1 MAGETLIPTREA
13 KPARPAEVLVIDG
26 NEEHQMLSALAL
38 GRQGFKVTAANS
50 GKEGLRLALSKAF
63 DAIIL
68 DHKVRDRSSFDV
80 LQTLVDRLPRVP
92 KIFVV
97 VPGAEEL
104 AVRALSEG
112 ATGYLVKTPR
122 YNEVLPSEVEDQIRK
137 AQIQVRLEEQQQ
149 ALVEGVSERMK
160 VEETLRDTE
169 ERLHLLLEQAPFVV
183 WTTDADLKV
192 TSSLGSGL
200 AGLNLSPNHALGKAL
215 MEIFPSDDPNLPL
228 FDAHRRAL
236 AGESTRFEQQWQRHI
251 YDMHVGPLRRKDG
264 PVLGAF
270 GVALDVTERV
280 RKERIQSAVYRI
292 SQATNAASNLGE
304 LFRSIHATVGE
315 LMRVKNFYIALQHPK
330 TGLIHFPYFVDEEE
344 SSPPPQTPGKGLT
357 EYVLRT
363 GKALLASPEVFA
375 QLEKAGEVVSI
386 GPPSIDWL
394 GVPLTTK
401 DQTFGVLVV
410 QSYTEGVR
418 YDEEDRDV
426 LKFVSTQIAMA
437 IERKESEDALREQD
451 RFLSTLISN
460 LPGIVYRCK
469 NDATWTAEFISEGVY
484 ELTGVHAEE
493 MIGNPEKSYGHFIHE
508 DDRDQVRRDVQDA
521 VKENRP
527 YRLTYRI
534 RTARGKT
541 KWVWEQGRG
550 VYDADGQP
558 VALEGFITDVSPWKG
573 VVEETH
579 VPAKR

>member
-1 MAGETLIPTREA
+1 MAGETLIPTRDP
-13 KPARPAEVLVIDG
+13 KPARISEVLVIDG

-38 GRQGFKVTAANS
+38 GRQGFKVTTASS
-50 GKEGLRLALSKAF
+50 GKEGLRLALSKSF

-97 VPGAEEL
+97 APGSEEL

-137 AQIQVRLEEQQQ
+137 AQIQIRLEEQQK
-149 ALVEGVSERMK
+149 ALVQGVSDRMK
-160 VEETLRDTE
+160 VEEALRGTE
-169 ERLHLLLEQAPFVV
+169 QRLQVILEQAPFVV
-183 WTTDADLKV
+183 WTADTEMRV
-192 TSSLGSGL
+192 TSSLGSAL
-200 AGLNLSPNHALGKAL
+200 AGLNLSPNQVLGKTL
-215 MEIFPSDDPNLPL
+215 MEIFPSNDPNLPI

-236 AGESTRFEQQWQRHI
+236 AGESTRFEQEWQRHI
-251 YDMHVGPLRRKDG
+251 YDIHIGPLRQKEG
-264 PVLGAF
+264 PILGAF

-280 RKERIQSAVYRI
+280 RKERIQSALYRI
-292 SQATNAASNLGE
+292 SQATNSASNLQE
-304 LFRSIHATVGE
+304 LFRSIHAIVGE
-315 LMRVKNFYIALQHPK
+315 LMPVKNFYIALQDPAI
-330 TGLIHFPYFVDEEE
+330 GMIRFPYFVDEEE
-344 SSPPPQTPGKGLT
+344 STPEPQPLGNGLT

-375 QLEKAGEVVSI
+375 ELEKAGEVVSI

-394 GVPLTTK
+394 GVPLITK
-401 DQTFGVLVV
+401 DRTLGVLVV

-426 LKFVSTQIAMA
+426 LKFVSTQVAMA
-437 IERKESEDALREQD
+437 IERKESEDALREKE

-460 LPGIVYRCK
+460 LPGVAYRCK
-469 NDATWTAEFISEGVY
+469 NDPEWTDEFVSEGIESMLGFTAEEINTKVNWGS
-484 ELTGVHAEE
+484 LIH
-493 MIGNPEKSYGHFIHE
+493 PE
-508 DDRDQVRRDVQDA
+508 DRDQIWADVQEA
-521 VKENRP
+521 VKAKQP

-534 RTARGKT
+534 RTRQGRI

-550 VYDADGQP
+550 VYGPDGEL

-573 VVEETH
+573 VMAESQI
-579 VPAKR
+579 PAKR